1 MNKKLTLKE
10 VNHILDILQ
19 QDRQEHNKYY
29 DFLLETKTNTIPL
42 LFRQAFQEFVDKCGI
57 ELSNQEN
64 LINHFG
70 DVFNQLQ
77 TEKTALQAIKEVND
91 AK

>member
-1 MNKKLTLKE
+1 MSKKLTLKE

-19 QDRQEHNKYY
+19 KDRQEHNKYY

-42 LFRQAFQEFVDKCGI
+42 LFRQAFQEFIDKCGI

-77 TEKTALQAIKEVND
+77 TEKTAMQALKEVNH

>member
-1 MNKKLTLKE
+1 MSKKLTLKE

-19 QDRQEHNKYY
+19 KDRQEHNKYF
-29 DFLLETKTNTIPL
+29 DLLLETKTETIPL
-42 LFRQAFQEFVDKCGI
+42 LFRQAFQEFIDKSGI

-70 DVFNQLQ
+70 DLFNELQ
-77 TEKTALQAIKEVND
+77 TEKTAMQALKEVNN

>member
-1 MNKKLTLKE
+1 MSKKLTLKE

-19 QDRQEHNKYY
+19 KDRQEHNKYY

-42 LFRQAFQEFVDKCGI
+42 LFRQAFQEFIDKCGI

-64 LINHFG
+64 LVNHFG

-77 TEKTALQAIKEVND
+77 TEKTALQALKEVND

>member
-1 MNKKLTLKE
+1 MSKKLTLKE

-19 QDRQEHNKYY
+19 KDRQEHNKYY

-42 LFRQAFQEFVDKCGI
+42 LFRQAFQEFTDKCGI

-77 TEKTALQAIKEVND
+77 TEKTAMQALKEVNN
-91 AK
+91 AN

>member
-1 MNKKLTLKE
+1 MSKKLTLKE

-19 QDRQEHNKYY
+19 KDRQEHNKYY

-42 LFRQAFQEFVDKCGI
+42 LFRQAFQEFIDKCGI

-77 TEKTALQAIKEVND
+77 TEKTAMQALKEVNN

>member
-1 MNKKLTLKE
+1 MSKKLTLKE

-19 QDRQEHNKYY
+19 KDRQEHNKYF
-29 DFLLETKTNTIPL
+29 DFLLETKTGTVPL

-70 DVFNQLQ
+70 DLFNQLQ
-77 TEKTALQAIKEVND
+77 TEKTALQALKEVND

>member
-1 MNKKLTLKE
+1 MIKKLTLKE

-19 QDRQEHNKYY
+19 KDRQEHSKYY
-29 DFLLETKTNTIPL
+29 DSLLETQTNTIPL
-42 LFRQAFQEFVDKCGI
+42 LFRQAFQEFVNKCDI
-57 ELSNQEN
+57 ELSNQEDLN
-64 LINHFG
+64 NHFG

-77 TEKTALQAIKEVND
+77 TEKTAMQALKEVND

>member
-10 VNHILDILQ
+10 VNYTLDILQ
-19 QDRQEHNKYY
+19 KDRQEHNKYY
-29 DFLLETKTNTIPL
+29 DFLLETKTNTIPS
-42 LFRQAFQEFVDKCGI
+42 LFRQAFQEFIDKCGI

-77 TEKTALQAIKEVND
+77 TEKTAMQALKEVNN